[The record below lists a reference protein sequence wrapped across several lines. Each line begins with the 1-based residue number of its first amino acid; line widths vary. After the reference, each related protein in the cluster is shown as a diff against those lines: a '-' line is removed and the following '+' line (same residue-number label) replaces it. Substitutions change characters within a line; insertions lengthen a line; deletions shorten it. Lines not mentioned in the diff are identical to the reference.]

1 MMKVFALHLVLIV
14 GFALPGLSSA
24 QEVNS
29 WLENLK
35 REITKLGIDERGYL
49 HSIGRL
55 RNSVFQDEALFFV
68 SAMRF
73 EELDIQL
80 LPDGNVHVS
89 PARNKISRS
98 VESTEKRGEAGAV
111 AKNCA
116 NLPRNSPR
124 LSLVKGSLPS
134 TRMANNLSSRENNLL
149 IYIENFIGSLLLE
162 EENVALSPYFDNG
175 SRYENLMRGG
185 HFEESKHKLQVRVQY
200 DNSQQANKWTVLN
213 PKYLF
218 AGEPKRYQI
227 SVELLFIE
235 DNKTINEMRSSFAL
249 AHADSNG
256 SRHIKEKPGTSS
268 PNELK
273 ELAVNIRSFLSE
285 LHCLA
290 NYSNLVVAV
299 EGRLV
304 LDSGTDAG
312 FSEGDQLLLMPKSAY
327 FKKRGLLSGVD
338 QIAIARVKKIDALQS
353 ELEIEEGKVRLED
366 GVEFFVRP
374 LLELI

>member
-14 GFALPGLSSA
+14 GFALPSLSSA
-24 QEVNS
+24 QELNS

-35 REITKLGIDERGYL
+35 REITKLGINERGYL

-55 RNSVFQDEALFFV
+55 RNSVLQDENLFFV

-80 LPDGNVHVS
+80 LPDGNVQVS

-98 VESTEKRGEAGAV
+98 VESTKNRDEPGAV

-124 LSLVKGSLPS
+124 LSLVKDSLS
-134 TRMANNLSSRENNLL
+134 RSRMANNLSSRENNLL
-149 IYIENFIGSLLLE
+149 SYIENFIGSLLLE
-162 EENVALSPYFDNG
+162 GENVALSPYFNGG
-175 SRYENLMRGG
+175 SRYENLMRGS
-185 HFEESKHKLQVRVQY
+185 HFEESKHKLLVRVQY
-200 DNSQQANKWTVLN
+200 DNSQQENRWAALN
-213 PKYLF
+213 PKNLL
-218 AGEPKRYQI
+218 AGGPKRHQI
-227 SVELLFIE
+227 SAEVLFID
-235 DNKTINEMRSSFAL
+235 DNRTIKEMRSSFTL
-249 AHADSNG
+249 AHADLNT
-256 SRHIKEKPGTSS
+256 SRHIKEEPGSA
-268 PNELK
+268 NELR